1 MKSISPLFSVS
12 TAKSPIFYFS
22 PISQRLSSVKFA
34 APPKINSP
42 DTKRPSSKSVK
53 TLSAAPT
60 IDPITTTAAS
70 ASPKKVLVPI
80 GFGTEEMEAVILAD
94 VLRRAGAEVT
104 VASVEQQL
112 EVEAYGG
119 TRLVA
124 DTFISTCS
132 TEIFDL
138 VALPGGMPG
147 SARLRDC
154 EVLQKITSRQAEEKR
169 LYGAICAAPA
179 VTLLPWGLLKRKQTT
194 CHPAFIDKISSFR
207 VVKTNTRVSG
217 ELTTSRGP
225 GTSFEFAI
233 CLVEQLFGEPVAR
246 EIGELLL
253 MNPAGDDPKRQEFN
267 EVGWSLDRTP
277 QVLIPIANGSE
288 EIEVVTLI
296 DILRR
301 AKVNV
306 VVASVEK
313 SAQVLASK
321 GTKIVADKLIN
332 ATSDSIFDLII
343 LPGGAA
349 GAERL
354 HKSKILKKLLKEQ
367 ESAGRIFGA
376 ICSSPA
382 VLQKQGLIKDKKAT
396 AHPAVLDKLK
406 DGVNDAQ
413 QKVLSI
419 STPRARNASPETL
432 RVPKYVKGATQ
443 IDGLHTYFTG
453 NYKKGNF
460 LVLDDLV
467 ADITSS
473 RGDFP
478 KISPNLQYRVPTR
491 SLTGIREFTIT
502 RPGRIGNRD
511 DQSNDASYG
520 QIVLRLISVSSGHYI
535 APPAHKFL
543 FFV

>member
-1 MKSISPLFSVS
+1 MKSISPLVSVS
-12 TAKSPIFYFS
+12 TAKF
-22 PISQRLSSVKFA
+22 PISNFTTTISCTISSLNFA
-34 APPKINSP
+34 APPKK
-42 DTKRPSSKSVK
+42 TSSKLAK
-53 TLSAAPT
+53 TLSATP
-60 IDPITTTAAS
+60 ILDPITAPTATAAS
-70 ASPKKVLVPI
+70 TSPKKVLVPI

-112 EVEAYGG
+112 EVQASGG

-124 DTFISTCS
+124 DAFISACS
-132 TEIFDL
+132 AETFDL

-154 EVLQKITSRQAEEKR
+154 EILQKITSRQVEEKR

-194 CHPAFIDKISSFR
+194 CHPAFIDKIPSFR
-207 VVKTNTRVSG
+207 AVKTSTQVSG

-253 MNPAGDDPKRQEFN
+253 MNPADDDPKRQEFN
-267 EVGWSLDRTP
+267 EVGWSLDHTP

-296 DILRR
+296 DVLRR
-301 AKVNV
+301 SKVNV

-313 SAQVLASK
+313 SARVLASS
-321 GTKIVADKLIN
+321 GTKIVADKLIS
-332 ATSDSIFDLII
+332 AISDSIYDLII
-343 LPGGAA
+343 LPGGTA

-354 HKSKILKKLLKEQ
+354 HKSKVLKKLLKEQ

-382 VLQKQGLIKDKKAT
+382 VLQKQGLIKDKKTT
-396 AHPAVLDKLK
+396 AHPAVIDKLK

-413 QKVLSI
+413 VVIDGKLITSQGLSTATQFALAI
-419 STPRARNASPETL
+419 VTKLFGHARARSVAE
-432 RVPKYVKGATQ
+432 
-443 IDGLHTYFTG
+443 GLVY
-453 NYKKGNF
+453 
-460 LVLDDLV
+460 
-467 ADITSS
+467 
-473 RGDFP
+473 
-478 KISPNLQYRVPTR
+478 QYPR
-491 SLTGIREFTIT
+491 S
-502 RPGRIGNRD
+502 
-511 DQSNDASYG
+511 
-520 QIVLRLISVSSGHYI
+520 
-535 APPAHKFL
+535 
-543 FFV
+543 